1 MVLKYQ
7 QGRVFHTTL
16 GHADYSMLDRGF
28 FTVLQRGTEWAAT
41 GDVKQTSAVP
51 ADFPTETAVSVVKL
65 EGYPKQ
71 EAPKPKK

>member
-1 MVLKYQ
+1 
-7 QGRVFHTTL
+7 
-16 GHADYSMLDRGF
+16 MLDRGF
-28 FTVLQRGTEWAAT
+28 FTIIQRGTEWAAT
-41 GDVKQTSAVP
+41 GDVEQTAAVP